1 MDTQMWHQRWEDNRI
16 AFHLTEVN
24 AHLQQFWSTLAP
36 ALAGRVLVPLCGKS
50 LDMLW
55 LAGEGHEVLGVEIS
69 PIAVQDFFRDNELK
83 VGRREHR
90 AFEIW
95 RHGGVELWLGDFFDL
110 GPDDVSDVSSVYDR
124 ASLIALPPTE
134 RMRYAEHMMRL
145 APRHAPILLVTL
157 EYDPMEMSGPP
168 FPVTESE
175 VDTLYGQVYHVE
187 CLHRHDALA
196 DSAHFRSQGVTKLM
210 EKVYRLTPR

>member
-69 PIAVQDFFRDNELK
+69 PIAVQDFFAITNSRS
-83 VGRREHR
+83 G
-90 AFEIW
+90 
-95 RHGGVELWLGDFFDL
+95 
-110 GPDDVSDVSSVYDR
+110 
-124 ASLIALPPTE
+124 
-134 RMRYAEHMMRL
+134 AENIVRS
-145 APRHAPILLVTL
+145 R
-157 EYDPMEMSGPP
+157 SGA
-168 FPVTESE
+168 T
-175 VDTLYGQVYHVE
+175 G
-187 CLHRHDALA
+187 A
-196 DSAHFRSQGVTKLM
+196 
-210 EKVYRLTPR
+210 